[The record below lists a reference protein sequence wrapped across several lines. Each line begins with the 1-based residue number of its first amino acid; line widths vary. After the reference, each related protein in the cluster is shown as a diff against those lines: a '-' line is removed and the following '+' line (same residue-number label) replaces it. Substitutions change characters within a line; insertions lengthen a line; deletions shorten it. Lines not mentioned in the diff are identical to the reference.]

1 MIDTLNPE
9 PPANPVTTEV
19 SRSAVAVFTEKPH
32 HSSERLEDPARCHY
46 RYANGRRCT
55 LPGLPSK
62 SGFCLRHY
70 NRQLAAGL
78 PLALVPSDTEDL
90 SAELLPEL
98 SEFDTATPINKYL
111 ERLLLLATKGRV
123 TPRRAAVLAYL
134 TNQLL
139 HSVHA
144 MDREDAAES
153 EQIIFDLPRPQSG

>member
-1 MIDTLNPE
+1 MIDTLNPKKLATPIAVEVPE
-9 PPANPVTTEV
+9 P
-19 SRSAVAVFTEKPH
+19 AVASIESPRCSPKF
-32 HSSERLEDPARCHY
+32 LEDGARCHY
-46 RYANGRRCT
+46 RYPNGRRCT
-55 LPGLPSK
+55 LAGLLEK

-70 NRQLAAGL
+70 NRQVAAGL
-78 PLALVPSDTEDL
+78 PLTLSPSDTEDL

-111 ERLLLLATKGRV
+111 ERLLVLATKGRV

-144 MDREDAAES
+144 MDREDAAEP
-153 EQIIFDLPRPQSG
+153 QGFIFDLPRPKRD